1 MEPVLPED
9 AGRVRDAL
17 AVIDTSVYLIRK
29 FMSGNALADE
39 YLTKHLSRIEESV
52 RRAAVVLDE
61 G

>member
-29 FMSGNALADE
+29 YLSGNCLADE

-52 RRAAVVLDE
+52 RRAAVVLD
-61 G
+61 GG